1 MWFCVHITN
10 IEKKIIVFPFF
21 LLVYVYAQNPPL
33 PSTKMAQN
41 VDGEGKYAMPSTKM
55 QIFVDGREGG
65 EKRYLRRAGVSSPKR
80 NCGV

>member
-10 IEKKIIVFPFF
+10 IGKKNNSLSFF

-41 VDGEGKYAMPSTKM
+41 VDGDGKYAMPSTKM
-55 QIFVDGREGG
+55 QIFVDGRGG
-65 EKRYLRRAGVSSPKR
+65 EKRYRRRAGVSSPKR